1 MINIQ
6 QFAMNLL
13 QNNPNVA
20 KNPQAQEML
29 KVIQNGD
36 SQRGQMIGGETLP
49 ETTMISVPAAAN
61 DLNNVSTTTIL
72 RNCCG
77 DYDRLTVVN
86 TGTVPVIVD
95 ANTAFAVRRVA

>member
-20 KNPQAQEML
+20 KNPQAQEMI

-36 SQRGQMIGGETLP
+36 SQRGQMIAENLCKTYGITKE
-49 ETTMISVPAAAN
+49 
-61 DLNNVSTTTIL
+61 
-72 RNCCG
+72 
-77 DYDRLTVVN
+77 
-86 TGTVPVIVD
+86 D
-95 ANTAFAVRRVA
+95 ALEQAKRFFHI

>member
-13 QNNPNVA
+13 QSNPNVA

-36 SQRGQMIGGETLP
+36 SQRGQMIAENLCKTYGITKE
-49 ETTMISVPAAAN
+49 
-61 DLNNVSTTTIL
+61 
-72 RNCCG
+72 
-77 DYDRLTVVN
+77 
-86 TGTVPVIVD
+86 D
-95 ANTAFAVRRVA
+95 ALAQAKRFFHI

>member
-13 QNNPNVA
+13 QNNPNIA

-36 SQRGQMIGGETLP
+36 SQRGQMIAENLCKTYGITKE
-49 ETTMISVPAAAN
+49 
-61 DLNNVSTTTIL
+61 
-72 RNCCG
+72 
-77 DYDRLTVVN
+77 
-86 TGTVPVIVD
+86 D
-95 ANTAFAVRRVA
+95 ALAQAKRFFHI

>member
-36 SQRGQMIGGETLP
+36 SQRGQMIAENLCKTYGITKE
-49 ETTMISVPAAAN
+49 
-61 DLNNVSTTTIL
+61 
-72 RNCCG
+72 
-77 DYDRLTVVN
+77 
-86 TGTVPVIVD
+86 D
-95 ANTAFAVRRVA
+95 ALAQAKRFFHI

>member
-36 SQRGQMIGGETLP
+36 SQRGQMIAENLCKTYGITKED
-49 ETTMISVPAAAN
+49 A
-61 DLNNVSTTTIL
+61 
-72 RNCCG
+72 
-77 DYDRLTVVN
+77 LTQAKRFFH
-86 TGTVPVIVD
+86 I
-95 ANTAFAVRRVA
+95 

>member
-20 KNPQAQEML
+20 QNPQAQEML

-36 SQRGQMIGGETLP
+36 SQRGQMIAENLCKTYGITKE
-49 ETTMISVPAAAN
+49 
-61 DLNNVSTTTIL
+61 
-72 RNCCG
+72 
-77 DYDRLTVVN
+77 
-86 TGTVPVIVD
+86 D
-95 ANTAFAVRRVA
+95 ALAQAKRFFHI

>member
-13 QNNPNVA
+13 QNNPNIA

-36 SQRGQMIGGETLP
+36 SQRGQMIAENLCKTYGITKE
-49 ETTMISVPAAAN
+49 
-61 DLNNVSTTTIL
+61 
-72 RNCCG
+72 
-77 DYDRLTVVN
+77 
-86 TGTVPVIVD
+86 D
-95 ANTAFAVRRVA
+95 ALAQAKKFFHI

>member
-20 KNPQAQEML
+20 KNPQVQEML

-36 SQRGQMIGGETLP
+36 SQRGQMIAENLCKTYGITKE
-49 ETTMISVPAAAN
+49 
-61 DLNNVSTTTIL
+61 
-72 RNCCG
+72 
-77 DYDRLTVVN
+77 
-86 TGTVPVIVD
+86 D
-95 ANTAFAVRRVA
+95 ALAQAKQFFHI